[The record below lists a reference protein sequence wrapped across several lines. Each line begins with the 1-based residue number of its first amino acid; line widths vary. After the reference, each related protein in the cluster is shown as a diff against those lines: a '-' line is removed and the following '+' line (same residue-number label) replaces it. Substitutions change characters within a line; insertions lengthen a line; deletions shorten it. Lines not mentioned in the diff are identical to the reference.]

1 VTELEKKLENQS
13 EESKV
18 KHFYFSN
25 TLNYLM
31 FMINVTIKV
40 SELKSELEKKENL
53 IENKLKELDIVTE
66 KKVDLEKQVF
76 SLFEMIKI
84 VIYLKNFRN

>member
-1 VTELEKKLENQS
+1 
-13 EESKV
+13 
-18 KHFYFSN
+18 
-25 TLNYLM
+25 M

-76 SLFEMIKI
+76 SLFEIPADLTTSLEI
-84 VIYLKNFRN
+84 IHPQ

>member
-1 VTELEKKLENQS
+1 
-13 EESKV
+13 
-18 KHFYFSN
+18 
-25 TLNYLM
+25 M

-53 IENKLKELDIVTE
+53 IENKMKELDIVTE

-76 SLFEMIKI
+76 LI
-84 VIYLKNFRN
+84 

>member
-1 VTELEKKLENQS
+1 MTELEKKLENQS